1 MTPRAGFAVCALTF
15 ASVATAQAPGPQAP
29 GPAAPPAAA
38 PAPPSDAPP
47 GSVVVPGQGGSI
59 VITPGSTTTTFGPQ
73 DYVDPNAGLPS
84 SSRPKVGDQQDGFDL
99 NRPSSGSS
107 VVYGEKGSSAI
118 FGDGESGG
126 VANARPPI
134 PEIHLVRRGDT
145 LWDLCDRYYSNPW
158 QWPRVWSYNPQVAN
172 PHWIYPGDQL
182 RMLGPGG
189 EGALSMYE
197 RLGPG
202 GGSGKGAGGA
212 GGGKGLTNRRPRIA
226 PNTVILRDQGF
237 IGDPDADNWGE
248 VAGSMDEQMMLS
260 EGNRVY
266 LLVKQGKTVKPK
278 DELTL
283 YRSVRQPDKVK
294 GARKP
299 PGEIVAILGTVRVEK
314 FDSSSRVATAR
325 IVESLDIIERGARVG
340 PVRRRFDVVPP
351 LPNTA
356 TVKARV
362 LTSLYPHVYMAQE
375 QVVFL
380 DRGSEDGLKPGNRL
394 LIVRRG
400 DTWRTTLEQSTRD
413 RVRMDSPENAEVE
426 KTPLPGEQ
434 DKFPEE
440 SVAELRV
447 LRAEKFSSLALVT
460 QSKREIV
467 PGDLAVAR
475 PGL

>member
-1 MTPRAGFAVCALTF
+1 MTFARVGTVLSVSLV
-15 ASVATAQAPGPQAP
+15 ASVAAAQAPGPQAP
-29 GPAAPPAAA
+29 APAAPQA
-38 PAPPSDAPP
+38 PATNAPSAPP

-59 VITPGSTTTTFGPQ
+59 VITPGSTTTTLGPV
-73 DYVDPNAGLPS
+73 DYVDPNAHLPS
-84 SSRPKVGDQQDGFDL
+84 SSRPRVGDQEDGFDL
-99 NRPSSGSS
+99 KGGRGSGSA
-107 VVYGEKGSSAI
+107 VV
-118 FGDGESGG
+118 FGDKGAGGVVGDESGG
-126 VANARPPI
+126 VSNARPSI

-158 QWPRVWSYNPQVAN
+158 QWPRVWSYNPQVEN

-182 RMLGPGG
+182 RLLGPGG
-189 EGALSMYE
+189 AGALSLYDK
-197 RLGPG
+197 L
-202 GGSGKGAGGA
+202 GSGAGAGNGSGA
-212 GGGKGLTNRRPRIA
+212 LGRGGQGPRGRVA

-248 VAGSMDEQMMLS
+248 VAGSTDEQMMLA

-266 LLVKQGKTVKPK
+266 LLVKEGKTVKPR

-283 YRSVRQPDKVK
+283 YRSVRQPENVK

-314 FDSSSRVATAR
+314 FDTKSRIATAK
-325 IVESLDIIERGARVG
+325 IVESRDVIERGARVG

-356 TVKARV
+356 SVRARV
-362 LTSLYPHVYMAQE
+362 LTSLYPHVYMSQD

-380 DRGSEDGLKPGNRL
+380 DRGTEDGLKPGNRL

-400 DTWRTTLEQSTRD
+400 DTWRTTLENSTRD
-413 RVRMDSPENAEVE
+413 RVRMDSPENAEIE
-426 KTPLPGEQ
+426 RTPLPGDQ

-440 SVAELRV
+440 SIAELRV

-460 QSKREIV
+460 QSRREV
-467 PGDLAVAR
+467 LPGDLAVAK
-475 PGL
+475 PGF